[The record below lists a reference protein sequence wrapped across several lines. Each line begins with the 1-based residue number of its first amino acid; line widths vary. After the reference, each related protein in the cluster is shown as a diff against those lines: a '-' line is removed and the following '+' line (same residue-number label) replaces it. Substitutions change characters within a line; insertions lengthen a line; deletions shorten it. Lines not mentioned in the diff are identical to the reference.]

1 MAEAHFLRAY
11 YYTWLWKLWGNI
23 PYYTVNPST
32 SPYLV
37 EQISADEVYPK
48 IIEDLDYALG
58 ENRLPESVDITM
70 KGRVTKAVAQMLKAE
85 VVMYQNDESRYAEVL
100 SDMRSIISSQLY
112 SLHDDF
118 AGMWEDAGEW
128 CEESIW
134 EINYHDLNAQRS
146 WGNPIAAGGTVLPT
160 LIGINECKDEKFAGG
175 WGFGT
180 VNPDL
185 YNSYDDDDQR
195 KDGGILNFANIKKLI
210 RMLRIHRAMKI
221 LVISC

>member
-85 VVMYQNDESRYAEVL
+85 VVMYQTMKAVMLKSCRICALLYLL
-100 SDMRSIISSQLY
+100 SCIVCMMIL
-112 SLHDDF
+112 L
-118 AGMWEDAGEW
+118 
-128 CEESIW
+128 
-134 EINYHDLNAQRS
+134 
-146 WGNPIAAGGTVLPT
+146 
-160 LIGINECKDEKFAGG
+160 ECGKMQANGVKNL
-175 WGFGT
+175 FG
-180 VNPDL
+180 
-185 YNSYDDDDQR
+185 
-195 KDGGILNFANIKKLI
+195 K
-210 RMLRIHRAMKI
+210 
-221 LVISC
+221 